1 MFKSVLGIQLLGTE
15 NHKMSSKCDLLSR
28 IRGALCIYFEL
39 HENVDIDSYIYGTS
53 FLCHLKFI
61 FIQPFSF
68 SHASMYL

>member
-1 MFKSVLGIQLLGTE
+1 
-15 NHKMSSKCDLLSR
+15 MSSKCELISR
-28 IRGALCIYFEL
+28 IRGAVCIYFEL

-68 SHASMYL
+68 